1 MIKKLINNF
10 LVSGNN
16 FTDHDEQL
24 KHKFIFINS
33 VYGFGLIAIFI
44 MSIVRYLQN
53 DILISIADG
62 IFTIV
67 ILFSLLLLRSN
78 HSKLTQVSNI
88 LLATTYIVFFAI
100 FLFADTQ
107 STRLS
112 IFFLLIGASY
122 FLQGKNKGLCWLLLT
137 IASVSAVQFTDYI
150 DTKYSNFDVLLV
162 FLYLSIF
169 YFILNTFEMLTN
181 TQTKNL
187 LYVNNNLEKLIEK
200 RTKELE
206 DKNRELLEDKAQLQV
221 LSATDHLTGLH
232 NRNKL
237 ERIFNYEQK
246 QALRYHSTL
255 SLILIDIDHFKYIND
270 QYGHNVGDNVLKE
283 IAEELLSNFRDTD
296 AIGRWGGEEFL
307 VLLPKTD
314 LQSASEIAQKVRQSI
329 EKRLFSKVGH
339 QTASFGVATLHDYE
353 TLDALVNRADKALY
367 QAKKDGRNNIKTA

>member
-206 DKNRELLEDKAQLQV
+206 DKNRELLEDKAQLQI

-283 IAEELLSNFRDTD
+283 IAEELLINFRDTD